1 MSHETATVRVAATAE
16 TDTPIR
22 SDTAGYLKKI
32 AKNAGITAGGQ
43 LLSQVLG
50 PITGIITTRALGAE
64 LYGIYTLA
72 TYWTSML
79 ADFSTLGF
87 AGMLNRFSASYKGEG
102 RLDKAKGA
110 ILLSLKIALIA
121 GSVLALGLALFA
133 EPFCRYVI
141 KQPEYATAFRFV
153 SIAIL
158 FTALYSIFIAAL
170 NGLQQQGYVVLTNA
184 VVANVTKLISLVV
197 LLAFGFELYA
207 ALASS
212 LLQDLIVLVL
222 AGTFLLKVF
231 PGLRERSLPAT
242 TEKKRLWK
250 FSSTLF
256 ATSLFNKHTFQL
268 DVVFLGMFC
277 QPLEVGLYA
286 VALRL
291 QPLIYMP
298 HMAIMQIFGPIVAE
312 LHARRQHNEMAKLYK
327 AVTKWTT
334 AFSLPIFLTIVLF
347 YEPILS
353 IFGKEFHG
361 AVTALLILGVGNFFA
376 DMFGMSGQVLTMI
389 GKPGVNLANSI
400 VITVLSVTLYLFL
413 IPRKGIVGAAIA
425 YAVTHGV
432 INMVRLFE
440 VRHFLNIHPFKASL
454 WKVPFAAGLALLG
467 VLGLQNE
474 WFLIAP
480 PLWVLQLVI
489 FWCVYA
495 ATVYMLRLDADD
507 LVVVHALKRKF
518 FHGRTR

>member
-1 MSHETATVRVAATAE
+1 MPVST
-16 TDTPIR
+16 
-22 SDTAGYLKKI
+22 DTAGYLKKI

-64 LYGIYTLA
+64 LYGIYTLT

-110 ILLSLKIALIA
+110 ILLSLKIAFIA
-121 GSVLALGLALFA
+121 GSILALGLALFA

-184 VVANVTKLISLVV
+184 VVANLTKLISLVV
-197 LLAFGFELYA
+197 LLVFGFELYA

-212 LLQDLIVLVL
+212 LLQDLIVLIL

-298 HMAIMQIFGPIVAE
+298 HTAIMQIFGPIVAE
-312 LHARRQHNEMAKLYK
+312 LHARRQHNEMADIYK
-327 AVTKWTT
+327 TVTKWTT
-334 AFSLPIFLTIVLF
+334 SFSLPIFLTIILY
-347 YEPILS
+347 YEPLLN
-353 IFGKEFHG
+353 IFGKDFHG
-361 AVTALLILGVGNFFA
+361 AVSALLILSVGNFCA
-376 DMFGMSGQVLTMI
+376 DMLGMSGQVLTMI

-400 VITVLSVTLYLFL
+400 VITVINIVLYLTL
-413 IPRKGIVGAAIA
+413 IPSYGIVGAALA
-425 YAVTHGV
+425 HAVSMIC
-432 INMVRLFE
+432 INTLRLLQVYYFE
-440 VRHFLNIHPFKASL
+440 KMHPFKISFYKPAL
-454 WKVPFAAGLALLG
+454 AAIFSVLL
-467 VLGLQNE
+467 VLFSQSYATILDG
-474 WFLIAP
+474 
-480 PLWVLQLVI
+480 LWVLQLLL
-489 FWCVYA
+489 FWLVYA
-495 ATVYMLRLDADD
+495 TGVWILRLDKND
-507 LVVVHALKRKF
+507 LTVVNAIIGRFRLGKF
-518 FHGRTR
+518 S